1 MPFVTKRKDLIGDNP
16 FQDESLELML
26 SEDHILFEQIL
37 ELTWGML
44 DKVTVDAEAQR
55 LIWSEQQ
62 HLTIAESASLI
73 VDTVKPGQ
81 GVTNERVEDEIV
93 GWLEMN
99 HVPDGLTKAQFD
111 VYERQVIAWTLDF
124 QKHRSG

>member
-1 MPFVTKRKDLIGDNP
+1 MPFVTKRTSVLDDNP

-37 ELTWGML
+37 ELTWDML
-44 DKVTVDAEAQR
+44 EKVTVDAEAQR

-62 HLTIAESASLI
+62 HLSISESADLI
-73 VDTVKPGQ
+73 VNTVKPGQ

-99 HVPDGLTKAQFD
+99 HIPDGLTKAQFD
-111 VYERQVIAWTLDF
+111 AYERQVTVWTLDF
-124 QKHRSG
+124 QKHRSS